1 MKKCL
6 PIVLVLAIAAT
17 ANAGITGYF
26 DGGTALTTPPGD
38 ALQPQVPVVVNAFL
52 VDAWDFPD
60 PNDPNTIIPGEFLN
74 ARLIINLTS
83 GTFFEH
89 PAGGLIEPM
98 DLFLPLYPAL
108 QYDSHVASPGEPGP
122 PIPVY
127 YGPHPDASIAPGA
140 SWTATAMDVSWF
152 DDPNVPLGPGIGQQ
166 IAQITLS
173 PDAVGTVVYDPPLD
187 TTVVFDVEEA
197 GGLGKPVVGWY
208 IEGGHIIPEPATM
221 ALLAL
226 GGLGVLLRKRR

>member
-6 PIVLVLAIAAT
+6 PIVLVLAMAAT
-17 ANAGITGYF
+17 ANATITGYF
-26 DGGTALTTPPGD
+26 DGGTPLTTPVGD
-38 ALQPQVPVVVNAFL
+38 ALVPPTNVVVNAFL
-52 VDAWDFPD
+52 VDTDTEW
-60 PNDPNTIIPGEFLN
+60 LN

-83 GTFFEH
+83 GSFFEH
-89 PAGGLIEPM
+89 PGGGLTEPM

-122 PIPVY
+122 PLPTY

-140 SWTATAMDVSWF
+140 SWDANSMDVSWF

-173 PDAVGTVVYDPPLD
+173 PDAVGTVIYDPPAD
-187 TTVVFDVEEA
+187 TTVVFDLDEA

-221 ALLAL
+221 ALLGL